1 VADNASLCWWTPDKL
16 DDAERALLAVRAH
29 KAICDLPTESFRRD
43 KDLFNV
49 RLYENNPSVSLYT
62 FAGNYYSEA
71 TTLALPPGEQSTNNK
86 AKAAIDTLA
95 SQIASTEQRARF
107 RVIDGTYR
115 QRRRSRE
122 LQNFADGLAGE
133 LELQRWKQRAFFDGA
148 ILESGVGAI
157 QLFEKDKR
165 CAAKRIL
172 ATSISIDPMD
182 GLTDGYPRRLYV
194 RAPIPRDEV
203 LALWGDRGPAVREAI
218 KNAPN
223 VISGGAPADHIE
235 VFEQWC
241 LPSGDGTKD
250 GWHVV
255 ALETQGGDLVVEQF
269 TRRRHDIVFFALEDK
284 FTTAWGRSLM
294 SQMRALQLRIN
305 ANGYRIE
312 RAQRLFCSGHIYVDR
327 AAQMNKQS
335 MTNELG
341 SIWEGNGPQAP
352 QQILYNAAPAEL
364 YKQIEDDG
372 KAIFDNNGI
381 NVGAST
387 GSTSL
392 GANAPAE
399 AIREETTKSDKR
411 NSVRQQAYEHFHIEL
426 MKTALGIVRDIVG
439 SGKSGYKVASKGKR
453 GLSRVDWKDA
463 AMDEKDYVIEI
474 KPASPTPTDPA
485 GLVAHGERMIELG
498 VWKPSDL
505 QGYLQDLDSE
515 GRTNR
520 QLSQQR
526 NLEKTFENLLYEP
539 RGAAQPDEFTNYQLA
554 LEIGA
559 EYLAQGEEE
568 DEVPEKHLD
577 RVRRYL
583 KKCKALDAKAKAAA
597 APPAPP
603 PSNGV
608 SANAPATPSPEGEPV
623 AA

>member
-1 VADNASLCWWTPDKL
+1 MADNKATCWWTPDKL
-16 DDAERALLAVRAH
+16 EDAERANLAVKAH

-49 RLYENNPSVSLYT
+49 RLYENNPSVSLYA
-62 FAGNYYSEA
+62 FAGNYYAEA

-86 AKAAIDTLA
+86 AKSAIDTLG
-95 SQIASTEQRARF
+95 SQVASTEQRARF
-107 RVIDGTYR
+107 RVIDGSYR

-122 LQNFADGLAGE
+122 MQNFADGLADE
-133 LELQRWKQRAFFDGA
+133 LDLSELKAQAFFDGA

-157 QLFEKDKR
+157 QLYVKDKR
-165 CAAKRIL
+165 LAAKRVL
-172 ATSISIDPMD
+172 ATSISIDPLD
-182 GLTDGYPRRLYV
+182 GLTDGTARRLYT

-203 LALWGDRGPAVREAI
+203 LALWGDRGPKVREAI
-218 KNAPN
+218 EKAPN
-223 VISGGAPADHIE
+223 IVAGGAPADHIE

-241 LPSGDGTKD
+241 LPSGEGTKD

-255 ALETQGGDLVVEQF
+255 ALDNADGDLVVEEF
-269 TRRRHDIVFFALEDK
+269 TRKRHDIVFLSLERK
-284 FTTAWGRSLM
+284 FTTAWGRGLM

-327 AAQMNKQS
+327 AAQMNKQT

-352 QQILYNAAPAEL
+352 QQILYNAAPPEL
-364 YKQIEDDG
+364 YQQIKDDG
-372 KAIFDNNGI
+372 QAIFDNNGI

-387 GSTSL
+387 GSTAL

-411 NSVRQQAYEHFHIEL
+411 NSRRQQRYERFHIEL

-439 SGKSGYKVASKGKR
+439 EGKSGYKVATKGKR

-498 VWKPSDL
+498 VWKPTDL
-505 QGYLQDLDSE
+505 QGYLQDLDSD

-520 QLSQQR
+520 QLSQER
-526 NLEKTFENLLYEP
+526 NLEKTFEKLLYDP
-539 RGAAQPDEFTNYQLA
+539 RGAAMPNEFTNLQLA
-554 LEIGA
+554 LELGG
-559 EYLAQGEEE
+559 EYLAQGEE
-568 DEVPEKHLD
+568 DGVPQKHLD
-577 RVRRYL
+577 RLQRYL
-583 KKCKALDAKAKAAA
+583 KKCKALQAKIAAA
-597 APPAPP
+597 GQPAPTP
-603 PSNGV
+603 GAQP
-608 SANAPATPSPEGEPV
+608 AAAPATPSPEGEP
-623 AA
+623 APQ